1 MIIVFHI
8 LCTTLVSTEATHAH
22 CVMCKSNRSNPYIHE
37 PTTCTSVKPLMAHVK
52 QQYTLVNFPLTYT
65 TLSKKFESFHPPPPI
80 LWMRFIQR
88 FGCAVKYW
96 INIVFHMCK
105 LFINQFSNEIGSHF
119 KFYFFNLVYC
129 TCRRRSCFFINQ
141 TRFFLPIQ
149 RTDYVLYL
157 SSQFAPVL

>member
-1 MIIVFHI
+1 MNHF
-8 LCTTLVSTEATHAH
+8 S
-22 CVMCKSNRSNPYIHE
+22 
-37 PTTCTSVKPLMAHVK
+37 
-52 QQYTLVNFPLTYT
+52 
-65 TLSKKFESFHPPPPI
+65 PPPI

-119 KFYFFNLVYC
+119 KFYFFYLVYC

-141 TRFFLPIQ
+141 TRFFF
-149 RTDYVLYL
+149 TDTADRLCFVFVISICTRIVTTQDYWVHLNNPTLYTTIHVLGGCKYKL
-157 SSQFAPVL
+157 THESHHIRGFKVFLKNEFLVY